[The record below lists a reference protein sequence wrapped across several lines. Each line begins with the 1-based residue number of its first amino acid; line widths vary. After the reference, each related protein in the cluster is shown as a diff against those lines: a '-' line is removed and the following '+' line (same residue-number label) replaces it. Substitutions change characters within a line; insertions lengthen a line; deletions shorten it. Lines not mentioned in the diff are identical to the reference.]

1 MTPASGDD
9 TLDLFSAPTSGTEPD
24 AGDAEDP
31 TPRVW
36 SVSELNRSLRSTL
49 ERGFPALWVAGE
61 VGGWTRVRSGHCYFT
76 LKDDRAQLR
85 CVMWRREAARLP
97 VDPEEGM
104 TLRAFGQITMYEAR
118 GELQLQVRELE
129 GEGREGLWKLA
140 FERLRA
146 KLDAAGLLDAGRKRP
161 LPPYPRCVGVVTSP
175 TGAAFRDI
183 LSVIGRRAP
192 WTRVLIRGARVQG
205 EGAAEEVAAALRIL
219 AATGRVD
226 VIVVGRGGG
235 SIEDLWAFNEEP
247 VARAIAD
254 SPVPVVSAVGHETDV
269 TISDLV
275 ADLRA
280 PTPSA
285 AAEAVVQDRSAL
297 LETLNGVRPRLA
309 RSLRSQVERRGSRL
323 AESKR
328 RARMGIRRLLE
339 PRRVLLDRLKR
350 RLAPAMDT
358 QIGPRENRLSGL
370 RERLPVAFRS
380 LLRPIRL
387 RNIRADERLREA
399 VQRAISRRRD
409 RLATA
414 AGRIEALSPLSTLRR
429 GYAVPLDSSGQVL
442 RSVQAFRETPRF
454 HLRVV
459 DGRVECE
466 TRSIEPDG
474 AAS

>member
-1 MTPASGDD
+1 MTPASGDG
-9 TLDLFSAPTSGTEPD
+9 TLDLFSSSVSDPGVDE
-24 AGDAEDP
+24 AEDS

-49 ERGFPALWVAGE
+49 ERGFPALWVSGE
-61 VGGWTRVRSGHCYFT
+61 VGGWTRARSGHCYFT

-97 VDPEEGM
+97 ADPEEGM

-146 KLDAAGLLDAGRKRP
+146 KLDSAGLLDPARKRP
-161 LPPYPRCVGVVTSP
+161 LPSYPRCVGVVTSP

-219 AATGRVD
+219 AASGKVD

-247 VARAIAD
+247 VARAIAE

-297 LETLNGVRPRLA
+297 LEALNRVRPRLA
-309 RSLRSQVERRGSRL
+309 RSLRSQVERRATRL
-323 AESKR
+323 AESER
-328 RARMGIRRLLE
+328 RARLATRRLLE
-339 PRRVLLDRLKR
+339 PRRAVLDQLKGRLVPAMTQQVAPR
-350 RLAPAMDT
+350 RNRLA
-358 QIGPRENRLSGL
+358 GH
-370 RERLPVAFRS
+370 RERLPTAFSS
-380 LLRPIRL
+380 LLRPLHL
-387 RNIRADERLREA
+387 RKVRADERLRDA
-399 VQRAISRRRD
+399 MQRAILRRRD

-429 GYAVPLDSSGQVL
+429 GYAVPLGPDGRVL
-442 RSVQAFRETPRF
+442 RSVQAFQETPRF

-459 DGRVECE
+459 DGRVECQ